1 MNKEELINKIIDIVN
16 FITNGKVKMF
26 NQTFNGHPC
35 FYLLHT
41 KEELKQ
47 KLDSILKEKKYDN
60 YDLYYYTNYMFKYM
74 LNKYDSHTKIKFI
87 NDKYLPIKIKIFNKI
102 PYIVDCNNEYKK
114 YKGAKII
121 KINDI
126 NIDIINK
133 ELEKII
139 CYPSDNYLKIELEK
153 YLSDVNVLKSL
164 PSVNISNIIKLKTN
178 KGEIIFDLDNLSE
191 YKDINIKENYSLE
204 IINKTALI
212 TYNSCRDEEKMIDL
226 INKLSNMNKIDNY
239 IIDIRGNGGGN
250 SKVNKPLE
258 KFLKNKK
265 TIVLCDEK
273 VFSSAIMILITLK
286 NQGAIIIGTPPATSI
301 NYFGNCAMQKELK
314 NMNLKVMG
322 SATYWYYDENLKLH
336 GYYKDDF
343 KKALKENPNMIKP
356 IFIDVDKKIELTL
369 EDYINNNDSV
379 LNYALNKLQG
389 KMK

>member
-1 MNKEELINKIIDIVN
+1 MNKEELINKINNIVN
-16 FITNGKVKMF
+16 FITNGKAKMF
-26 NQTFNGHPC
+26 NQTFNGHPN
-35 FYLLHT
+35 FYLVHS
-41 KEELKQ
+41 KDEFNQ
-47 KLDSILKEKKYDN
+47 KLDSILKEKTYDK

-74 LNKYDSHTKIKFI
+74 LDKYDSHTKIKFI
-87 NDKYLPIKIKIFNKI
+87 NDKYLPIKIRNFNKI

-114 YKGAKII
+114 YKGTKIL

-126 NIDIINK
+126 NIDIIIE

-139 CYPSDNYLKIELEK
+139 CYPSENYLKIELEK

-204 IINKTALI
+204 TINKTAVI
-212 TYNSCRDEEKMIDL
+212 TYNSCKDEEKMIDL
-226 INKLSNMNKIDNY
+226 VKKLSNMNKIENY

-258 KFLKNKK
+258 KFLKDKK
-265 TIVLCDEK
+265 KVVLCDGR
-273 VFSSAIMILITLK
+273 VFSSAIMLLITLK
-286 NQGAIIIGTPPATSI
+286 NQGATIIGTPPATSI
-301 NYFGNCAMQKELK
+301 NHFGNCAMQKEFK
-314 NMNLKVMG
+314 EMNLIVMG

-336 GYYKDDF
+336 GYYKDEFDE
-343 KKALKENPNMIKP
+343 ALKENPNMIKP

-379 LNYALNKLQG
+379 LNYVIKEVNR
-389 KMK
+389 